1 MGVRIEQTALPGIGL
16 RQDLVTASGRR
27 IGVIRRNS
35 SRELVVASRDDPDTC
50 VASIPLS
57 DEEADALAEI
67 LSASMIA
74 SQINQLA
81 EGIAGLFTEQIAI
94 GASSPYVGRRLG
106 ETRARTRT
114 KASIVAVL
122 RDKQVIASPGPEFV
136 FGANDIV
143 VAVGTREGV
152 DGVAAILAGTWSGR

>member
-1 MGVRIEQTALPGIGL
+1 MGIRIEQTTLPGIGL
-16 RQDLVTASGRR
+16 RQDVLTASGRR
-27 IGVIRRNS
+27 LGVIRRGTG
-35 SRELVVASRDDPDTC
+35 RELLVSALDDPDAC
-50 VASIPLS
+50 VASIPLT

-74 SQINQLA
+74 SRLNQLS

-94 GASSPYVGRRLG
+94 GASSPYIGRRLG

-136 FGANDIV
+136 FAANDVV

-152 DGVAAILAGTWSGR
+152 DGVAAILAGTR